1 MLWGTITWNSMST
14 LPCLSATFLKRAVT
28 TAASST
34 SCATISPSSSL
45 MAFMIRISLSPSMT
59 VKVSLLAVM
68 SLRMSGM
75 KSCSCARAS
84 VALAAFR

>member
-1 MLWGTITWNSMST
+1 MLWGTVTRNSMST

-28 TAASST
+28 TAASIT

-75 KSCSCARAS
+75 KSCSWAMAS
-84 VALAAFR
+84 VAFAAF